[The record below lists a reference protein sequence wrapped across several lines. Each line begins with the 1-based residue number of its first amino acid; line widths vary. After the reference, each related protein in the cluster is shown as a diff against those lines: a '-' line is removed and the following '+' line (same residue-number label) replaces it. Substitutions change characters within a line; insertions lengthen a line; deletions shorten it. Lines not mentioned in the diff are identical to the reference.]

1 MGIYQN
7 ICYKVED
14 LLVKAI
20 AKKLDPA
27 EVKAK
32 VSNYRNEKERAR
44 LQKKEAR
51 VPRTTKNA

>member
-32 VSNYRNEKERAR
+32 VNNYRIEKERAR
-44 LQKKEAR
+44 IQRKEAR
-51 VPRTTKNA
+51 VPRTTNNA